1 MVTVV
6 GDRSRSD
13 GSVVVVEIV
22 VEVIEVVVKVIVPL
36 VVIIGGNSCINGS
49 RL

>member
-1 MVTVV
+1 MVVVVTVV

-22 VEVIEVVVKVIVPL
+22 VEVIEVVVKVSST
-36 VVIIGGNSCINGS
+36 IGSDN
-49 RL
+49 RW